1 MRDLPIVKVDGV
13 IELEHAVID
22 GIDISGSWNRMFT
35 QRSITDYPTEA
46 MDWVTGLDGG
56 ESMRDCYQCGKCV
69 PVCPVNHVGDYGPR
83 KLNLKVV
90 RGSDLI
96 DDPDLWLC
104 TTCGNCYRVCPKE
117 VNPLRIMPA
126 IREQAVLQGK
136 IPDELADTFQ
146 KLQRTGNPL
155 GESPR
160 KRADWSAEAGVPVPL
175 IAELDRPVD
184 ILWYVSDYTSYHPRG
199 KDAARA
205 MARVLT
211 ALGVDFAIL
220 GAEERSD
227 GDSARLAGES
237 GLFEMLAEQNIRTF
251 SKYTFNR
258 LVVMDPHAY
267 NAFKNHYPRLG
278 WQGEV
283 LHYTQLLAPLVDR
296 IEWRS
301 RVELD
306 VTYHDPCYLGRNNG
320 EYDAPRTL
328 LEAIPGIRL
337 AEMPHTRANGYCC
350 GGGGGGMW
358 LDGLVADHVS
368 ERLSERRVREAVATV
383 GTDGTGVLSVACPYE
398 PSRFEDAVKST
409 GNDGRLVVRD
419 IIELIDQA
427 MQPPPS

>member
-1 MRDLPIVKVDGV
+1 MRELPVVKVDGV
-13 IELEHAVID
+13 VELEHAVVD
-22 GIDISGSWNRMFT
+22 GIDVSGSWNRMFT

-83 KLNLKVV
+83 KLNVKVL
-90 RGSDLI
+90 RGNDLM

-104 TTCGNCYRVCPKE
+104 TTCGACYRVCPKE

-136 IPDELADTFQ
+136 VPEELADTFS

-160 KRADWSAEAGVPVPL
+160 KRADWTADAGVPVPL
-175 IAELDRPVD
+175 IAEVGRPVD
-184 ILWYVSDYTSYHPRG
+184 VLWYVSDYTSYHPRG

-251 SKYTFNR
+251 SKYAFDR

-267 NAFKNHYPRLG
+267 NAFKNHYPGLG
-278 WQGEV
+278 WQGDV
-283 LHYTQLLAPLVDR
+283 LHYSQLLAPLVDR
-296 IEWRS
+296 ITWRS

-320 EYDAPRTL
+320 EYDAPRRL

-383 GTDGTGVLSVACPYE
+383 GMDGAGVLSVACPYE

-427 MQPPPS
+427 MQPPAN